1 VEAAAGA
8 GNVYSHGGQ
17 AGAVYRLRVRG
28 SDAAVVVQTPRER
41 DLSRHMLPPEVRR
54 PLPLPPSPASPR
66 PAPPIVQRLTL
77 SCVYL
82 PQVRDLS
89 RQLRCPKPGTLISM
103 EAAPGMAVEQGQQ
116 LCCVEAMK
124 MVNVLRAPK
133 AGVVA
138 KVLCDVGAHLKVDAV
153 ILEFE

>member
-1 VEAAAGA
+1 
-8 GNVYSHGGQ
+8 
-17 AGAVYRLRVRG
+17 
-28 SDAAVVVQTPRER
+28 
-41 DLSRHMLPPEVRR
+41 M
-54 PLPLPPSPASPR
+54 
-66 PAPPIVQRLTL
+66 
-77 SCVYL
+77 
-82 PQVRDLS
+82 RDLS
-89 RQLRCPKPGTLISM
+89 RQLRCPMPGTLISM